1 MTRPSPRIEIEA
13 DASRLR
19 IAELLE
25 ELRLRISPGLVID
38 QLLGLGTGLAGH
50 GVAGTLVQRLG
61 DQARRNPVACALI
74 GSGVAWLALTARTPS
89 TRTPTAPTP
98 RPGAVDA
105 AIDRVERAVEEVEDA
120 AEELAKPAPRPASQL
135 GPQGALAETLRAHPL
150 VSAGIGLALG
160 AAIGAF
166 LPQSD
171 VASRLR
177 ARRRVE

>member
-1 MTRPSPRIEIEA
+1 MIRPSPRLEIEA

-50 GVAGTLVQRLG
+50 GVAGTLVHRLG
-61 DQARRNPVACALI
+61 EQARRNPVACALI
-74 GSGVAWLALTARTPS
+74 GSGVAWLALTARTP
-89 TRTPTAPTP
+89 PTS
-98 RPGAVDA
+98 AVDA
-105 AIDRVERAVEEVEDA
+105 AIDRAEKAVEEVEDA
-120 AEELAKPAPRPASQL
+120 AEDAAEDLAKPGARPTA
-135 GPQGALAETLRAHPL
+135 QGTLAETLRAYPL

-171 VASRLR
+171 VGARLR

>member
-1 MTRPSPRIEIEA
+1 MTRSSTRIELEA

-74 GSGVAWLALTARTPS
+74 GSGVAWLALTARTPQPS
-89 TRTPTAPTP
+89 
-98 RPGAVDA
+98 AVDTARERA
-105 AIDRVERAVEEVEDA
+105 AIDRVETA
-120 AEELAKPAPRPASQL
+120 AEELEEAAEDLVKPAARPAA
-135 GPQGALAETLRAHPL
+135 QGALAEALRAHPL

-171 VASRLR
+171 AAARLR
-177 ARRRVE
+177 ARRRPD

>member
-1 MTRPSPRIEIEA
+1 MTRSSTRIELEA

-74 GSGVAWLALTARTPS
+74 GSGVAWLALTARTPQAS
-89 TRTPTAPTP
+89 
-98 RPGAVDA
+98 AVDA
-105 AIDRVERAVEEVEDA
+105 AIERVEKAAEEVEEA
-120 AEELAKPAPRPASQL
+120 AEDLAKPTVRPAA
-135 GPQGALAETLRAHPL
+135 QGALAETLRAHPL
-150 VSAGIGLALG
+150 VSAGLGLALG

-171 VASRLR
+171 AAARLR
-177 ARRRVE
+177 GRRRAD